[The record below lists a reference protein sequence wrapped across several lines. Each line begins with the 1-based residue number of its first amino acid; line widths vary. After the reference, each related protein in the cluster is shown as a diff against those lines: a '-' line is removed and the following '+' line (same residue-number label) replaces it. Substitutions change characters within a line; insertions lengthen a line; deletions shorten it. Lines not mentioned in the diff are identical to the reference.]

1 MSAVNL
7 IKIASNVKLC
17 VVYVGIMIC
26 ITHESQPPKYGILL
40 QGLTFNHLFSFVS
53 CIFFKVTTSWVCA
66 ANRMEKKRKKKKKQK
81 TKINN
86 TIQPTEMQVS
96 TILDRLASGRFKEKD
111 TVSS

>member
-66 ANRMEKKRKKKKKQK
+66 ANRMKKKRKKKN
-81 TKINN
+81 KINN